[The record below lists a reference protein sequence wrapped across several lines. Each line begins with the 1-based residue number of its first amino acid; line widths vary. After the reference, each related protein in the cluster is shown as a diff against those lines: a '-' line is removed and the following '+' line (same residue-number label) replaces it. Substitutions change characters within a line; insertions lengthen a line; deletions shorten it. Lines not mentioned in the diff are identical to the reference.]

1 MGNRLKLT
9 LTARTASRAK
19 LAVSPGCGRVHCRLA
34 ALLSMVLC
42 YPLPGLRGQTI
53 APNKELK
60 IPAAHFRQNLTSSPA
75 GVVPEYI
82 IAADDVLDVDVVDV
96 PELTRDYRVSPEG
109 TITLPL
115 LSSPITA
122 EGLSLDGLS
131 AVISSRLRVAEL
143 VTHPHVVVTVK
154 SSQAHAVAIWGAV
167 QNPQIYPTFGPVSL
181 LDILS
186 QAGGL
191 APDAGDTA
199 VITRGDEALRA
210 SWMDEGPGYSASG
223 SGTTE
228 VNLRKLVAT
237 GDPRMNVRIYPGDK
251 VTVQRAGVVYVV
263 GAVLR
268 PGGFTLNSE
277 RENMT
282 VLQAVALGEGLK
294 STALQKKVMIIRR
307 GRQFPTGREE
317 VAVNLKKILAGHA
330 SDPVLR
336 ANDILFVPDSAS
348 KVALHRGAEAAI
360 QIATGVIIWRR

>member
-1 MGNRLKLT
+1 LPDCTRV
-9 LTARTASRAK
+9 RCV
-19 LAVSPGCGRVHCRLA
+19 LAV
-34 ALLSMVLC
+34 LLGMVLC
-42 YPLPGLRGQTI
+42 YSLPGLRGQTI
-53 APNKELK
+53 APNKEPN
-60 IPAAHFRQNLTSSPA
+60 IPDTHLRQNLASSPA

-82 IAADDVLDVDVVDV
+82 IDANDVLDVYVVDV

-109 TITLPL
+109 TITIPL
-115 LSSPITA
+115 LSAPITA
-122 EGLSLDGLS
+122 EGLSLGQLS
-131 AVISSRLRVAEL
+131 AAISGRLRVAEL

-154 SSQAHAVAIWGAV
+154 SSQAHAVAIAGAV
-167 QNPQIYPTFGPVSL
+167 QNPQIYPTFGPTTL
-181 LDILS
+181 LDVLS
-186 QAGGL
+186 EAGGL
-191 APDAGDTA
+191 APDAGGTA
-199 VITRGDEALRA
+199 VITRGEEAMRA
-210 SWMDEGPGYSASG
+210 SWMGEGAGSSVSG

-294 STALQKKVMIIRR
+294 STALQKKAMIIRR

-317 VAVNLKKILAGHA
+317 VAVNLKRILAGHA
-330 SDPVLR
+330 PDPVLR
-336 ANDILFVPDSAS
+336 PNDILFVPDSAS